1 MRRHRWGGRVARRV
15 YEMAS
20 TMDTRTVNGIELPP
34 VGRYTFDPAHT
45 TIGFVARH
53 MLSKVRGHFNDYD
66 GEVTI
71 GEKPEDSSVALEIRA
86 DSITTDQQMRDDHLR
101 SGDFLESE
109 KYPTLS
115 FRSTGVRVGEGPTF
129 ELDGELTIR
138 GITRPVSLEAEFL
151 GHGPGMQGGTLAAFS
166 AKTTIDRED
175 WDLTWNV
182 AVETG
187 GLLVGKKVDIVIDA
201 ELLLQV

>member
-1 MRRHRWGGRVARRV
+1 MAR
-15 YEMAS
+15 

-34 VGRYTFDPAHT
+34 AGRYAFDQAHT

-53 MLSKVRGHFNDYD
+53 MLSKVRGHFADYE
-66 GEVTI
+66 GEVTV
-71 GEKPEDSSVALEIRA
+71 GEQPEDSSVQIEIQA
-86 DSITTDQQMRDDHLR
+86 ASITTDQQMRDDHLR
-101 SGDFLESE
+101 SGDFLETE
-109 KYPTLS
+109 TYPPLT

-138 GITRPVSLEAEFL
+138 GLTRPVTLEAEFL
-151 GHGPGMQGGTLAAFS
+151 GHGPGLQGGTLAAFT

-201 ELLLQV
+201 